1 MEMNNIKINWI
12 LLILFCLLTV
22 LFSILLVKVPSTGDK
37 MNTLA
42 RVGYWLGLIVSVT
55 QIIFQFFEI
64 RRKKRG

>member
-1 MEMNNIKINWI
+1 MEMNNTKINWI

-42 RVGYWLGLIVSVT
+42 RVGYWLPLPPSRDSSTTGFIA
-55 QIIFQFFEI
+55 
-64 RRKKRG
+64 KP

>member
-1 MEMNNIKINWI
+1 MNNTKINWI

-42 RVGYWLGLIVSVT
+42 RVGYWLGVIVSVT
-55 QIIFQFFEI
+55 QIVFQFFEI
-64 RRKKRG
+64 RRKKRD

>member
-1 MEMNNIKINWI
+1 MEMNNTKINWI

-42 RVGYWLGLIVSVT
+42 RVGYWLGVIVSVT
-55 QIIFQFFEI
+55 QIVFQFFEI

>member
-1 MEMNNIKINWI
+1 MNNTKINWI

-42 RVGYWLGLIVSVT
+42 RVGYWLGVIVSVT

-64 RRKKRG
+64 RRKKRD

>member
-1 MEMNNIKINWI
+1 MEMNNTKINWI

-42 RVGYWLGLIVSVT
+42 RVGYWLGVIVSVT
-55 QIIFQFFEI
+55 QIVFQFFEI
-64 RRKKRG
+64 RRKKRD

>member
-42 RVGYWLGLIVSVT
+42 RVGYWLGVIISVT